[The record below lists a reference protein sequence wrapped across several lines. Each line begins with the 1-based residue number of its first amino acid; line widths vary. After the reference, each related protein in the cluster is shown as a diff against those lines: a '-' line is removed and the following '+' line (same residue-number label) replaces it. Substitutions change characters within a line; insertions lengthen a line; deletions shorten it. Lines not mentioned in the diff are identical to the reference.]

1 MILRGNDYWWDQGGS
16 GNARYEIPKLDDPT
30 APKKHSLFAG
40 SVWVGGIDANGLLKI
55 AAQTYRQATVLG
67 AGWWAGPLSLVDAT
81 ITNDQCKI
89 WDKHWKLNRRQHH
102 QGSWSGSCTVKRR
115 KETRLRSTSSGR
127 FHRLRYP

>member
-55 AAQTYRQATVLG
+55 AA
-67 AGWWAGPLSLVDAT
+67 
-81 ITNDQCKI
+81 
-89 WDKHWKLNRRQHH
+89 
-102 QGSWSGSCTVKRR
+102 
-115 KETRLRSTSSGR
+115 
-127 FHRLRYP
+127 